1 MSKRVGLDDRVYR
14 LNHKEYPDTSTIV
27 GSTSIALFFHGI
39 LNMARR
45 LAAEVVN
52 QDILAAHA
60 VSRTEQSMWKI
71 IDHLISG

>member
-1 MSKRVGLDDRVYR
+1 MIGCIDSIIK
-14 LNHKEYPDTSTIV
+14 NTYPDTSTIV